1 MKYVI
6 MADGNMK
13 RWAPGNENP
22 KHLIKVEGESLL
34 ERIIRQ
40 LHEQDEEAEVIITS
54 HDEAYEFRGAR
65 RHVPL
70 ENVIEIDRFTWEL
83 IGKGVIFLYG
93 DTFYTD
99 SAMKKIIDME
109 GEDIGFALTGNE
121 IVAVKVFDEDVM
133 RNNIHE
139 VRRRFLSGE
148 MKDCRGW
155 QLLEVTTGRTKENC
169 LEGVDPR
176 ILPVLDV
183 TKGFNTLRDCEEFT
197 EATALELIRDNL
209 RG

>member
-22 KHLIKVEGESLL
+22 KHLIRVNGESLL

-40 LHEQDEEAEVIITS
+40 LHEKDEEAEVIITS
-54 HDEAYEFRGAR
+54 HDEAYEFEGAT
-65 RHVPL
+65 RHVPM
-70 ENVIEIDRFTWEL
+70 ENIIEIDRFTWEL
-83 IGKGVIFLYG
+83 IAPGVTFLYG

-99 SAMKKIIDME
+99 GAMEKIINME
-109 GEDIGFALTGNE
+109 GEDICFALTGNE
-121 IVAVKVFDEDVM
+121 IVAVKVFSEDKM
-133 RNNIHE
+133 RENIQE

-155 QLLEVTTGRTKENC
+155 QLLEVTTGRTKETC
-169 LEGVDPR
+169 LEGEDER

-197 EATALELIRDNL
+197 EATALELSRENL